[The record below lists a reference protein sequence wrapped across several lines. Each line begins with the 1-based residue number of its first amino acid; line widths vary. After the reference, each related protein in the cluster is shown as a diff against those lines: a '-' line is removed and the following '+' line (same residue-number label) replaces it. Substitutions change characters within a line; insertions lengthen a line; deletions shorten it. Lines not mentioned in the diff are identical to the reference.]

1 MATDSNTST
10 DPVRSLTKS
19 TNITSLKEDNKV
31 SHCGSLRERQCI
43 LGALSEGSLGPEAV
57 ASGPWGG
64 LGQQAFG
71 SDIPADWAYVKL
83 DLFDNSTAQQLAR
96 RDRRLRLSL
105 AVRPTS
111 TDQWVYLRAAVN
123 SPWRH
128 VRRGLDMSDPEDL
141 AHYRVLENTRDEFV
155 DAGLVPRSGKFYQK
169 GTRGK
174 GEFAIGLSG
183 IVAELPRDHEYI
195 TAVIY
200 QDRVYH
206 YHLRGHTLTAAQRQG
221 GVIATSEQRTR
232 RRLRAKDLFR

>member
-1 MATDSNTST
+1 M
-10 DPVRSLTKS
+10 
-19 TNITSLKEDNKV
+19 
-31 SHCGSLRERQCI
+31 
-43 LGALSEGSLGPEAV
+43 
-57 ASGPWGG
+57 
-64 LGQQAFG
+64 
-71 SDIPADWAYVKL
+71 
-83 DLFDNSTAQQLAR
+83 
-96 RDRRLRLSL
+96 
-105 AVRPTS
+105 RPTS

-141 AHYRVLENTRDEFV
+141 AHYHVLENTRDEFV

-200 QDRVYH
+200 QDQVY
-206 YHLRGHTLTAAQRQG
+206 YFHLRGHTLTAAQRQG